1 MHNHRISGL
10 PTVYYERQQTGE
22 GQGDS
27 EGEELL
33 IEQAQW
39 QLQEMLTDPLTARE
53 VFRNPVNMLDF
64 LNVPLWTQN
73 AH

>member
-1 MHNHRISGL
+1 MHNNWISGL
-10 PTVYYERQQTGE
+10 PTVYYERQQTRE
-22 GQGDS
+22 GHRDR

-39 QLQEMLTDPLTARE
+39 QLQEMFTDPLTARE
-53 VFRNPVNMLDF
+53 VFRNPVNILDF
-64 LNVPLWTQN
+64 LNVLLWTQN